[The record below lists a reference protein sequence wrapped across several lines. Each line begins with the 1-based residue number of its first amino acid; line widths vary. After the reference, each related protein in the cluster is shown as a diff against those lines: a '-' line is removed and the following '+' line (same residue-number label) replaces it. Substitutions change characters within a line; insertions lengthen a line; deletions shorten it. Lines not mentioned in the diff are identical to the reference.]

1 MYDLSAYNSGRLKSY
16 FYCVLFLRFEKFFNL
31 KKNRFSSIHI
41 FSWRKIYL
49 LTNIRNKCVIRK
61 INLYFFD
68 VIKHG
73 QIFPSKACHSQYG
86 HRLFFGR
93 EMGNNRTC
101 KEVRLQ
107 KLVKFRLSRQ
117 YSFWHFSSCLKM
129 NHSHFLQSVLIET
142 SNVLLNFLCFTLPF
156 LDCMTFRGFKL
167 H

>member
-1 MYDLSAYNSGRLKSY
+1 MIYLHIIVADLKVTFTVFYFCDLKNSLT
-16 FYCVLFLRFEKFFNL
+16 V
-31 KKNRFSSIHI
+31 KKNCFSSIHI

-73 QIFPSKACHSQYG
+73 QIFPSKACQSQYG

-107 KLVKFRLSRQ
+107 RLVKFRLSGQ